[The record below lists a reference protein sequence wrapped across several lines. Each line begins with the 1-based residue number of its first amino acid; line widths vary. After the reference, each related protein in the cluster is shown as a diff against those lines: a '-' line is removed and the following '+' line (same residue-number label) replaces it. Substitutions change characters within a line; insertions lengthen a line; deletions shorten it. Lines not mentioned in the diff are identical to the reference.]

1 MRWTRAKVGAGLP
14 LLRMAAARTH
24 RRVVLLVTVTALVA
38 SLFPLA
44 TLAVTQAQVNEA
56 CADSRE
62 QLDEYRAA
70 QTEFEEAALE
80 YESVLNEVEKVE
92 RKRDR
97 VEGSMSVHSE
107 DLDRIQ
113 TQIEEQAVEL
123 YMRGGLSSPGIILS
137 ASSVDQLMTT
147 SEFLTQAATGGQ
159 RSIDELIAAGA
170 SSTDS
175 VATSP
180 RPVTS
185 SRWWRR
191 TNSMPGTARSRPWR
205 PSRPPMPSCRIVAR
219 A

>member
-1 MRWTRAKVGAGLP
+1 MRWTRAKARAGLP

-44 TLAVTQAQVNEA
+44 TLAVTQAQVNAA

-97 VEGSMSVHSE
+97 VEGSVTVHSE

-147 SEFLTQAATGGQ
+147 SEFLTESAT
-159 RSIDELIAAGA
+159 
-170 SSTDS
+170 
-175 VATSP
+175 
-180 RPVTS
+180 
-185 SRWWRR
+185 
-191 TNSMPGTARSRPWR
+191 
-205 PSRPPMPSCRIVAR
+205 
-219 A
+219 